1 MPHNRIAATLVCVTL
16 SLGAFA
22 GACAGESPSPKEALA
37 ASRGNF
43 GEIESFLL
51 RFQITTE
58 IDEFDASTE
67 GEIAY
72 LGDVVAYSK
81 MLFAND
87 ESEQQ
92 LITENLFLPP
102 NLYMATSAGA
112 WYVLSPWDQGIPR
125 DELPERGPDEL
136 TVDYEE
142 FTGQL
147 SSLEQLEDGTIDDEA
162 YLRYVGTIDDG
173 ERSGGAATI
182 VLGPLTLYTDESSIK
197 AELWLHKKTYLPR
210 KMLVIERFSAGGFGP
225 SFSTHTTFEFLDY
238 GEPVT
243 VPEPPANVRPWRDF
257 ELHDAPCSGSK
268 LTSCLEA
275 QSELLSA
282 SSDSCAGEGKRIC
295 LVPLGQISPAL
306 VQHLGNYYRDQYGLT
321 ITVLTPHAVP
331 VSSLDPLREQFGA
344 EMLIAHM
351 EGLFPEAYR
360 DPNVV
365 LIAITPVDVYW
376 EASHFRYTFGVRNS
390 PDFPKAVISTFR
402 MRPETY
408 GEPPNDDL
416 LFSRARKL
424 LSKYI
429 GILFYG
435 LSSSS
440 DPRSPLYNS
449 ILGPDDLDRM
459 EEPLPVQP

>member
-1 MPHNRIAATLVCVTL
+1 MLRNRIAATLVCVTL

-22 GACAGESPSPKEALA
+22 GACAGESLSPEEALA
-37 ASRGNF
+37 ASGGNF
-43 GEIESFLL
+43 GESESFLL
-51 RFQITTE
+51 RFHITTDT
-58 IDEFDASTE
+58 DEFDASTE

-72 LGDVVAYSK
+72 LGDVIVYSK
-81 MLFAND
+81 MFFPND

-147 SSLEQLEDGTIDDEA
+147 SSLEQLEDDTIDDEA
-162 YLRYVGTIDDG
+162 YLRYVGTIDNG
-173 ERSGGAATI
+173 EHSGGIAPI
-182 VLGPLTLYTDESSIK
+182 ILGPLTLYTDESSIE

-210 KMLVIERFSAGGFGP
+210 KMRVSERFSVGGFGR
-225 SFSTHTTFEFLDY
+225 SVSTHSTFEFLDY

-243 VPEPPANVRPWRDF
+243 VPEPPADARPWRDLAF
-257 ELHDAPCSGSK
+257 HDAPCSGPQ

-282 SSDSCAGEGKRIC
+282 SSDSCAGAGKRIC

-306 VQHLGNYYRDQYGLT
+306 VQHLGNHYRDQYGLT

-331 VSSLDPLREQFGA
+331 GSSVDPLREQVGA
-344 EMLIAHM
+344 EMLIDHM
-351 EGLFPEAYR
+351 EGIFPEAYR

-376 EASHFRYTFGVRNS
+376 EASHFRYVFGVRNS
-390 PDFPKAVISTFR
+390 PEDPKAVISTFR
-402 MRPETY
+402 MMPETY

-435 LSSSS
+435 LSSSP
-440 DPRSPLYNS
+440 DPQSPLYDS

-459 EEPLPVQP
+459 GELLPVQP

>member
-1 MPHNRIAATLVCVTL
+1 MPHNRIAATLICVTL
-16 SLGAFA
+16 SLAAFA
-22 GACAGESPSPKEALA
+22 GACAGESLSPEEALA
-37 ASRGNF
+37 ISSGNF

-51 RFQITTE
+51 RFHITTD
-58 IDEFDASTE
+58 IDESDASTE
-67 GEIAY
+67 GEFAY
-72 LGDVVAYSK
+72 LGDAVVYSK
-81 MLFAND
+81 IFFPND
-87 ESEQQ
+87 ESDQQ

-147 SSLEQLEDGTIDDEA
+147 SSLKQLEDGTIDDEA
-162 YLRYVGTIDDG
+162 YLRYVGTINGG
-173 ERSGGAATI
+173 EHSGGAAPI
-182 VLGPLTLYTDESSIK
+182 ILGPLTLYTDQSSIE
-197 AELWLHKKTYLPR
+197 AEMWLHKKTYLPR
-210 KMLVIERFSAGGFGP
+210 KMRVSERFSAGGFGR
-225 SFSTHTTFEFLDY
+225 SFSIHTTFEFLDY

-243 VPEPPANVRPWRDF
+243 VPEPPADARPWRDF
-257 ELHDAPCSGSK
+257 ALHDAPCSGPK
-268 LTSCLEA
+268 LNSCLEA

-282 SSDSCAGEGKRIC
+282 SSDSCAGAGKRIC

-306 VQHLGNYYRDQYGLT
+306 LQHLGSYYRDQYGLT
-321 ITVLTPHAVP
+321 ITVLTPQAVP
-331 VSSLDPLREQFGA
+331 KSSLDPLREQLGA

-351 EGLFPEAYR
+351 EEIFPEAYR

-376 EASHFRYTFGVRNS
+376 EASHFRYAFGVRNS
-390 PDFPKAVISTFR
+390 PDDPKAVISTFR

-440 DPRSPLYNS
+440 DPRSPLYDS
-449 ILGPDDLDRM
+449 ILSPDDLDRM
-459 EEPLPVQP
+459 GEPLPVQP